1 MIHEGEGTTERFAN
15 KVVMITGG
23 ASGMGKEMAF
33 MFQAEGA
40 TVIAADVSE
49 QRLNDLSKEG
59 IDARYVDVSNEE
71 HWRQL
76 ADDVYQKYQ
85 RIDILVNNAGISSE
99 KTIEEIEAADWETM
113 MNINGFGA
121 FAGMKHVVPYMK
133 EHQEGAVVNI
143 SSYTAQVGMG
153 LNVYT
158 ASKGAVRAI
167 SRAASV
173 QYGPSGIRV
182 NAVFPGVIETPMTKG
197 LQESQET
204 LQRLVGA
211 TPLGRLGKPREVG
224 QAVLFLASEEASF
237 ITGAEL
243 VIDGGFTSQ

>member
-1 MIHEGEGTTERFAN
+1 MERFDN

-23 ASGMGKEMAF
+23 ASGIGKEMAF

-49 QRLNDLSKEG
+49 QRRNDLSKEG
-59 IDARYVDVSNEE
+59 IDARYVDVSNED

-85 RIDILVNNAGISSE
+85 RIDVLVNNAGISSE
-99 KTIEEIEAADWETM
+99 KTIQEIEAADWETM

-121 FAGMKHVVPYMK
+121 FAGMKHVVPYMEK
-133 EHQEGAVVNI
+133 RQEGSVVNI

-173 QYGPSGIRV
+173 QYGSSGIRV
-182 NAVFPGVIETPMTKG
+182 NAVFPGAIETPMTKG

-211 TPLGRLGKPREVG
+211 TPLRRLGKPREVG

-243 VIDGGFTSQ
+243 VIDGGFTAQ